1 MKMPV
6 PIALV
11 VVLSLTLTTGIG
23 KAEAAPPA
31 PTPIAPVNGASVQS
45 PLTLSWS
52 AVTDPSGILGY
63 NWQISSSSNFSPM
76 VQQDSENVGITQS
89 TVSGLPI
96 GTYFWRV
103 QAVSGAFEQGPW
115 SQPQSFT
122 VTGAGP
128 GTPGTPTLDPTVGY
142 STFHPWEFI
151 RFTWSAAPGA
161 ATYYFIFSNDSNFPV
176 GSTPPGVTTSWSDN
190 IPTNSTGYV
199 HALDQGTWFARVYA
213 VSASGV
219 FSAPSNTI
227 SYTVFYNNPVPNPPV
242 LTSPLN
248 NPTVTLPFSLKWEH
262 VVNPQSSGYEVQISS
277 SPSFTN
283 NEAPLGVQ
291 LTNPEFKILTLT
303 SGPKFWRVRSHQG
316 MSSPTTTAPTAWSAT
331 GTFTMSTAPATPV
344 SITPIRI
351 PLYSGD
357 NTWVEVQL
365 SVGVPAAGAT
375 INLGSSN
382 QSAAPVPATIA
393 MQGNAGWTQFQMNAG
408 QVTAPTPVTL
418 TATLNGASAT
428 GEFTLMPSSLKLVRV
443 TPTTISGGTYAGGT
457 IMLNG
462 QAPAGGAVVS
472 VSSNSS
478 AATPPST
485 VTIPAGSYS
494 APFTLPTSNV
504 TSSTV
509 VTITAAWNGAAVQT
523 PVTVAPGPPPTA
535 FTIFPATVVGGQG
548 SSDGTVTIATS
559 ASFDQYLSVTS
570 NNAAVLPYLSTGVQV
585 PSGSTRGFVQILPA
599 SVSTTTVVRIS
610 VSGGGVTRF
619 ADLTV
624 NPSGTPPPAATL
636 SSFIVPSSV
645 TGGTLAIG
653 TVQLAAVAPAGGLA
667 VTLGSNQ
674 PGAASVPASVT
685 VPAGEISVN
694 FTITTFPSAGTT
706 VQLSAR
712 LGDTIL
718 FAALGVTTG
727 TPPPPPPP
735 PPAPAAPSLVSPTN
749 GATVALPATLDWSGV
764 SGAVS
769 YLIQIDDSSSFTAP
783 QVVEQTVTASQF
795 SVTALAVQPHWWR
808 VRAVNSAGTAG
819 AWSSVRS
826 FTPQGAVPPP
836 PAGMLTLTV
845 KASGRS
851 GERITSSPTGINV
864 AVGSTGSASFTI
876 GSAITLSVSSGRD
889 AVWSGACSSGGNKRR
904 TCTFTPTAN
913 ASVTGNVQ

>member
-1 MKMPV
+1 MRAPFT
-6 PIALV
+6 
-11 VVLSLTLTTGIG
+11 VVLVFGLALSAGIG
-23 KAEAAPPA
+23 TASAAPPA
-31 PTPIAPVNGASVQS
+31 PVPVAPASGASVTS

-52 AVTDPSGILGY
+52 AVTDPSGLLGY
-63 NWQISSSSNFSPM
+63 NWQISSSSNFSPI
-76 VQQDSENVGITQS
+76 VLQGSENVGTTQS
-89 TVSGLPI
+89 TVSGLAT
-96 GTYFWRV
+96 GSYFWRV
-103 QAVSGAFEQGPW
+103 QAVNGAFEQGLW

-128 GTPGTPTLDPTVGY
+128 GTPGTPTLDPPVGY

-151 RFTWSAAPGA
+151 RFTWSAVPGA

-176 GSTPPGVTTSWSDN
+176 GSTPPGVTTSWFDN
-190 IPTNSTGYV
+190 IATNSTGYV

-227 SYTVFYNNPVPNPPV
+227 SYTVFYNNPLPNPPV
-242 LTSPLN
+242 LTSPVN
-248 NPTVTLPFSLKWEH
+248 NPTLTLPFSLKWEH
-262 VVNPQSSGYEVQISS
+262 VVNPQSSGYEVQIST
-277 SPSFTN
+277 SPSFTD

-303 SGPKFWRVRSHQG
+303 SGPKYWRVRSHQG

-344 SITPIRI
+344 SITPVRI

-393 MQGNAGWTQFQMNAG
+393 MQGNAGWTQFQMIAG
-408 QVTAPTPVTL
+408 QVTAPTAVTL
-418 TATLNGASAT
+418 TATLNGASTT
-428 GEFTLMPSSLKLVRV
+428 GQFTLMPSSLKSLTV
-443 TPTTISGGTYAGGT
+443 TPTTISGGASAGGT

-472 VSSNSS
+472 LSSNSP
-478 AATPPST
+478 AATPPPT

-494 APFTLPTSNV
+494 APFTLPTGNV
-504 TSSTV
+504 TSNTV
-509 VTITAAWNGAAVQT
+509 ATITAAWNGAAVQT
-523 PVTVAPGPPPTA
+523 PVTIAPGPPPTA

-559 ASFDQYLSVTS
+559 APFDQYLRVTS
-570 NNAAVLPYLSTGVQV
+570 NNAAVLPFLSTAVQI

-610 VSGGGVTRF
+610 VTGGGVTKF

-645 TGGTLAIG
+645 TGGNSAIG
-653 TVQLAAVAPAGGLA
+653 TVGLAAAAPSGGSV

-674 PGAASVPASVT
+674 PGAASVPAIVT
-685 VPAGEISVN
+685 VPAGAISAN

-706 VQLSAR
+706 VQLSAT

-718 FAALGVTTG
+718 FAALGVTAATA
-727 TPPPPPPP
+727 PPP
-735 PPAPAAPSLVSPTN
+735 PAAPSLVSPAN
-749 GATVALPATLDWSGV
+749 GATVALPAALDWSDV
-764 SGAVS
+764 AGATS
-769 YLIQIDDSSSFTAP
+769 YLIQIDDSSSFSAP
-783 QVVEQTVTASQF
+783 IVVEQTVTASQF
-795 SVTALAVQPHWWR
+795 SATALAAQPHWWR

-826 FTPQGAVPPP
+826 FTPQGAAPPP
-836 PAGMLTLTV
+836 PAGAVTV
-845 KASGRS
+845 TVTASGRS
-851 GERITSSPTGINV
+851 GERITSNPAGINV
-864 AVGSTGSASFTI
+864 SVGSTGSASFAS
-876 GSAITLSVSSGRD
+876 GSAITLSVSNGRS
-889 AVWSGACSSGGNKRR
+889 AIWSGACSSGGNKTK
-904 TCTFTPTAN
+904 TCTFTPTTN

>member
-1 MKMPV
+1 MRAP
-6 PIALV
+6 LT
-11 VVLSLTLTTGIG
+11 VVLVLGLAVTAGIG
-23 KAEAAPPA
+23 RATAAPPA

-63 NWQISSSSNFSPM
+63 NWQISSSSNFSPI
-76 VQQDSENVGITQS
+76 VRQDSENVGTTQS
-89 TVSGLPI
+89 TVSGLPT

-103 QAVSGAFEQGPW
+103 QAANGAFEQGPW
-115 SQPQSFT
+115 SPPQSFT

-151 RFTWSAAPGA
+151 RFTWSAVPSA

-248 NPTVTLPFSLKWEH
+248 NPTLTLPFSLKWEH

-277 SPSFTN
+277 SPSFAD

-303 SGPKFWRVRSHQG
+303 SGPKYWRVRSHQG
-316 MSSPTTTAPTAWSAT
+316 MSSPSTTATTAWSAT

-344 SITPIRI
+344 SITPVRI

-357 NTWVEVQL
+357 DTWVEVQL

-382 QSAAPVPATIA
+382 QSAAPVPATLA
-393 MQGNAGWTQFQMNAG
+393 MQGKAGWTQFQMTAG

-428 GEFTLMPSSLKLVRV
+428 GQFTLMPSSLKLVTV
-443 TPTTISGGTYAGGT
+443 TPTTISGGAYAGGT

-504 TSSTV
+504 TSNTV

-559 ASFDQYLSVTS
+559 APFDQYLRVTS
-570 NNAAVLPYLSTGVQV
+570 NNAAVLPYLSTGVQI

-610 VSGGGVTRF
+610 VTGAGVTRF

-645 TGGTLAIG
+645 TGGNLAIG
-653 TVQLAAVAPAGGLA
+653 TVSLAATAPSGGLA

-685 VPAGEISVN
+685 VPAGSISAN

-718 FAALGVTTG
+718 FAALGVTAG
-727 TPPPPPPP
+727 TPLP

-749 GATVALPATLDWSGV
+749 GATVALPAVLDWSGV

-769 YLIQIDDSSSFTAP
+769 YLIQIDDSSSFP
-783 QVVEQTVTASQF
+783 VPLVVEQTITASQF
-795 SVTALAVQPHWWR
+795 SATALAAQPYWWR
-808 VRAVNSAGTAG
+808 VRAVNSAGIAG

-826 FTPQGAVPPP
+826 FAPQGAAPPP

-845 KASGRS
+845 NASGRS
-851 GERITSSPTGINV
+851 GERISSSPTGINV
-864 AVGSTGSASFTI
+864 AVGSTGSASFTS
-876 GSAITLSVSSGRD
+876 GTAITLSVSSGRD

>member
-1 MKMPV
+1 MRAHLP
-6 PIALV
+6 
-11 VVLSLTLTTGIG
+11 VVLVLGLAMTAGLGT
-23 KAEAAPPA
+23 AAAAPPA
-31 PTPIAPVNGASVQS
+31 PAPVAPANGASVQS

-52 AVTDPSGILGY
+52 EVTDPSGILGY
-63 NWQISSSSNFSPM
+63 NWQISSSLNFSPI
-76 VQQDSENVGITQS
+76 VRQDSENVGTTQS
-89 TVSGLPI
+89 TVSGLPA

-103 QAVSGAFEQGPW
+103 QAANGAFEQGPW

-142 STFHPWEFI
+142 STFHPREFI

-161 ATYYFIFSNDSNFPV
+161 ATYYFIFSNDSSFPV
-176 GSTPPGVTTSWSDN
+176 GSTPPGVTTSFSNN

-199 HALDQGTWFARVYA
+199 HGLDEGTWFARVYA

-227 SYTVFYNNPVPNPPV
+227 SYTVFYNNPVPDPPV
-242 LTSPLN
+242 LTSPVN
-248 NPTVTLPFSLKWEH
+248 NPTLTLPFSLKWEH

-277 SPSFTN
+277 SPTFSD

-303 SGPKFWRVRSHQG
+303 SGPKYWRVRSHQG

-331 GTFTMSTAPATPV
+331 GRFTMSTAPATPV
-344 SITPIRI
+344 SITPVRI

-357 NTWVEVQL
+357 DTWVEVQL

-375 INLGSSN
+375 IGLASSN

-393 MQGNAGWTQFQMNAG
+393 MQGNAAWAQFQMIAG

-428 GEFTLMPSSLKLVRV
+428 GQFTLMPSSLKLVRV
-443 TPTTISGGTYAGGT
+443 TPTTISGGAYAGGT

-462 QAPAGGAVVS
+462 QAPPGGAVVS

-478 AATPPST
+478 AATPPAT

-509 VTITAAWNGAAVQT
+509 ATITAAWNGAAVQT
-523 PVTVAPGPPPTA
+523 PVTITPGPAPTA

-548 SSDGTVTIATS
+548 SSDGTVTIGAT
-559 ASFDQYLSVTS
+559 APFDQFLSVTS
-570 NNAAVLPYLSTGVQV
+570 NNAAVLPYLSSGVQV
-585 PSGSTRGFVQILPA
+585 PGGSTRGFVQILPA
-599 SVSTTTVVRIS
+599 SVATTTVVRIW
-610 VSGGGVTRF
+610 VTGGGVTRF

-645 TGGTLAIG
+645 TGGNAAIG
-653 TVQLAAVAPAGGLA
+653 TVRLAAAAPSGGLA

-685 VPAGEISVN
+685 VPFGAISAN

-718 FAALGVTTG
+718 FAALGVTAG
-727 TPPPPPPP
+727 TAPPPPSP
-735 PPAPAAPSLVSPTN
+735 PAAPSLLSPSN
-749 GATVALPATLDWSGV
+749 GSTVTLPAVLDWSDV
-764 SGAVS
+764 SGAAS
-769 YLIQIDDSSSFTAP
+769 YVIQIDDSSSFSAP
-783 QVVEQTVTASQF
+783 AVVEQTVTASQF
-795 SVTALAVQPHWWR
+795 SATSLAAQPHWWR

-819 AWSSVRS
+819 AWSSARS
-826 FTPQGAVPPP
+826 FAPQGAAPPP
-836 PAGMLTLTV
+836 PPPSGGTLTLTV

-851 GERITSSPTGINV
+851 GERITSNPAGINV
-864 AVGSTGSASFTI
+864 SVGNTQSASFTG
-876 GSAITLSVSSGRD
+876 GSPITLSVSGGRS
-889 AVWSGACSSGGNKRR
+889 AVWSGACSSGGNKTK

>member
-1 MKMPV
+1 MR
-6 PIALV
+6 ALLRV
-11 VVLSLTLTTGIG
+11 VFVLGLAVTAGIG
-23 KAEAAPPA
+23 TAAAAPPA
-31 PTPIAPVNGASVQS
+31 PTPVAPVNGASVQS

-63 NWQISSSSNFSPM
+63 NWQISSSSNFSPI
-76 VQQDSENVGITQS
+76 VRQDSENVGTTQS
-89 TVSGLPI
+89 TVSGLPT

-103 QAVSGAFEQGPW
+103 QAANGAFEQGPW

-128 GTPGTPTLDPTVGY
+128 GTPATPTLDPTVGY

-190 IPTNSTGYV
+190 IPTNTTGYV

-242 LTSPLN
+242 LTSPVS
-248 NPTVTLPFSLKWEH
+248 NPTLTLPFALKWEH

-277 SPSFTN
+277 SPSFSD

-316 MSSPTTTAPTAWSAT
+316 MSSPSTTATTAWSAT
-331 GTFTMSTAPATPV
+331 GTFTMSMAPATPV
-344 SITPIRI
+344 SITPVRI

-357 NTWVEVQL
+357 DTFVEVQL

-382 QSAAPVPATIA
+382 PSAAPVPATLA
-393 MQGNAGWTQFQMNAG
+393 MQGKAGWTQFQMTAG
-408 QVTAPTPVTL
+408 QVIAPTPVTL

-428 GEFTLMPSSLKLVRV
+428 GQFTLMPSSLKSLSV
-443 TPTTISGGTYAGGT
+443 TPNTISGGAYAGGT

-462 QAPAGGAVVS
+462 QAPPGGAVVS
-472 VSSNSS
+472 LSSDSP

-494 APFTLPTSNV
+494 APFTLPTTNV
-504 TSSTV
+504 TSNTV

-548 SSDGTVTIATS
+548 SSDGTVTIATT
-559 ASFDQYLSVTS
+559 APFDQYLRVTS
-570 NNAAVLPYLSTGVQV
+570 NNAAVLPYLSSGVQI
-585 PSGSTRGFVQILPA
+585 PGGSTRGFVQILPA
-599 SVSTTTVVRIS
+599 PVSTTTVVRIS
-610 VSGGGVTRF
+610 VTGGDVTRF

-636 SSFIVPSSV
+636 SSLIVPSSV
-645 TGGTLAIG
+645 TGGNSAIG
-653 TVQLAAVAPAGGLA
+653 TVRLAATAPSGGSV

-674 PGAASVPASVT
+674 PGAASLPASVT
-685 VPAGEISVN
+685 VPAGAISAN
-694 FTITTFPSAGTT
+694 FTITTFPNAGTT

-718 FAALGVTTG
+718 FAALGVTAG
-727 TPPPPPPP
+727 TAPPPPSP
-735 PPAPAAPSLVSPTN
+735 PAAPSLLSPAN
-749 GATVALPATLDWSGV
+749 GSTVTLPAALDWSDV
-764 SGAVS
+764 SGAAS
-769 YLIQIDDSSSFTAP
+769 YVIQIDDSSSFPAP
-783 QVVEQTVTASQF
+783 AVVEQTVTASQF
-795 SVTALAVQPHWWR
+795 SATSLAAQPHWWR
-808 VRAVNSAGTAG
+808 VRAVNAAGTAG
-819 AWSSVRS
+819 AWSSARS
-826 FTPQGAVPPP
+826 FAPQGAAPPP
-836 PAGMLTLTV
+836 PPPGGTLTLTV

-851 GERITSSPTGINV
+851 GERITSNPAGINV
-864 AVGSTGSASFTI
+864 SVGSTGSALFTG
-876 GSAITLSVSSGRD
+876 GSPITLSVSGGRS
-889 AVWSGACSSGGNKRR
+889 AIWSGDCSSGGNKAK
-904 TCTFTPTAN
+904 TCTFTPTTN